1 MKGLVIM
8 NSDVVLHVLS
18 ALMRARDH
26 KNPVHSNEKPR
37 KLSENDVVEHDVASS
52 DKSFRK

>member
-18 ALMRARDH
+18 ELMRARDH

>member
-1 MKGLVIM
+1 M

-18 ALMRARDH
+18 ELMRARDH
-26 KNPVHSNEKPR
+26 KNPVHSNENPR
-37 KLSENDVVEHDVASS
+37 KLSENDVVEHNVDRS